1 MIKFKTLSIKN
12 FLSYGA
18 APTVINLDPGG
29 TTLIVGEDLD
39 NTASGTGANGVGKTV
54 WLNALVFA
62 LYGKPVSNI
71 SMDNLVNNI
80 NNTHLEVIVEF
91 QKDDKLYV
99 VKRVRKEKGLGNY
112 AKVYCRPVGVDL
124 DMSVNTEQD
133 VTPDSVKHINDYI
146 TEALGIP
153 HELFVRIVAFSAT
166 HTPFLDLPVRHAT
179 QANQSDIMEE
189 LFRLVRLSEKA
200 GLLKVAMKDT
210 KTSLEIKQKHN
221 TQLEKEHERHAT
233 LLTTA
238 KERVDDW
245 VEENKESIVIVNK
258 ELKSLSKHD
267 IEGQQKLFDDVTKQ
281 NENVTLL
288 TTQMLS
294 MESKIR
300 DVSAEYKSAENE
312 IKILGEQFDGLQ
324 DKVDKWKFDHEAN
337 IEAHEEAKEGLVDE
351 TILDEQQE
359 LHIKFVGLT
368 ESKSKL
374 LTGKDELTNR
384 IADLNKKITDDEEE
398 LGHLRNAKCPYC
410 SQKYESAEDKID
422 VCNTR
427 CSNNISMRAGLE
439 EGLVDFDKMI
449 EVGQVE
455 LNQVATAITY
465 TEGDINVERKLRVD
479 LFKKIDDL
487 NAMENP
493 FTMDEANKLENRIEE
508 LDSTIEVLGLD
519 IVDLET
525 DRGNTQKDIT
535 IEEEVLTLTK
545 LIGQIEFNSL
555 EELWE
560 VKGNKTRLEEKLK
573 ELKEG
578 KNPHQESYKD
588 LLKVK
593 LEKIDMDVINHL
605 DKLITHQNYLLKLL
619 TKKDSFIRKNLLN
632 KNLAFLNGRLRGY
645 LNDLGLPHRVEF
657 TQEMTANISQFGR
670 QLDFGNLSSGQK
682 ARVNLALSFS
692 FRDVLQRSLD
702 SVNVCML
709 DEVLDVGLDS
719 VGVQNAAHMLKRKAR
734 EDDLT
739 LFIISH
745 RDEVSGIFDKTL
757 TVTMEKGFSN
767 ISQAV

>member
-1 MIKFKTLSIKN
+1 LKTYTLVCNIIIK
-12 FLSYGA
+12 SYGA
-18 APTVINLDPGG
+18 EPTIIDLDPGG

-80 NNTHLEVIVEF
+80 NQEHLEVVVEF

-112 AKVYCRPVGVDL
+112 AKVYCRPVGTKL
-124 DMSVNTEQD
+124 DMNVNTNQD
-133 VTPDSVKHINDYI
+133 VTPDSVKNINDYI
-146 TEALGIP
+146 ADVLGIP

-166 HTPFLDLPVRHAT
+166 HEPFLDMPVRHAS

-189 LFRLVRLSEKA
+189 LFRLTRLSEKA
-200 GLLKVAMKDT
+200 VLLKTTMKDT

-221 TQLEKEHERHAT
+221 EQLEKEHVRHIG
-233 LLTTA
+233 LLATA
-238 KERVDDW
+238 KDRVDEW
-245 VEENKESIVIVNK
+245 VEDNKEHVTEVKKKLK
-258 ELKSLSKHD
+258 ELSKYD
-267 IEGQQKLFDDVTKQ
+267 IDGQQKLFDEVTEQ

-294 MESKIR
+294 MESKIK
-300 DVSAEYKSAENE
+300 DFTAEYKSAENE

-324 DKVDKWKFDHEAN
+324 DKVDKWKFDQEAN
-337 IEAHEEAKEGLVDE
+337 IKAHEEAKEGLVDE
-351 TILDEQQE
+351 AILDSQE
-359 LHIKFVGLT
+359 KFHQTIVELS
-368 ESKSKL
+368 ENKSKL
-374 LTGKDELTNR
+374 IIGRTELLDKIADIKSKIKKDEDELKH
-384 IADLNKKITDDEEE
+384 LDD
-398 LGHLRNAKCPYC
+398 AKCPYC
-410 SQKYESAEDKID
+410 LQKYESAEDKIAE
-422 VCNTR
+422 CKTNIE
-427 CSNNISMRAGLE
+427 SNDNMRKAFMEGLE
-439 EGLVDFDKMI
+439 DFDTK
-449 EVGQVE
+449 VDAADVE
-455 LNQVATAITY
+455 LNIAARSVTY
-465 TEGDINVERKLRVD
+465 TEGDIIIERRLRVD
-479 LFKKIDDL
+479 LFKKIEDL
-487 NAMENP
+487 NAVENP
-493 FTMDEANKLENRIEE
+493 FTMDEANKLEKRIEE
-508 LDSTIEVLGLD
+508 LDSTMEALGLD
-519 IVDLET
+519 ITDLDT
-525 DRGNTQKDIT
+525 DRMSTRKDIT
-535 IEEEVLTLTK
+535 IEEEALTT
-545 LIGQIEFNSL
+545 LIGKIEFASL

-560 VKGNKTRLEEKLK
+560 VKGNITKFEEKLE
-573 ELKEG
+573 ELKAG

-588 LLKVK
+588 LLKLK
-593 LEKIDMDVINHL
+593 IEPIDMETVNHL
-605 DKLITHQNYLLKLL
+605 DKLMTHQNYLLKLL

-645 LNDLGLPHRVEF
+645 LSDLGLPHRVEF
-657 TQEMTANISQFGR
+657 TQEMTAHISQFGR

-734 EDDLT
+734 EDELS

-757 TVTMEKGFSN
+757 TVTMEKGFSSIN
-767 ISQAV
+767 QAA

>member
-112 AKVYCRPVGVDL
+112 AKVYCRPVGVEL

-221 TQLEKEHERHAT
+221 EQLEKEHDRHAT

-238 KERVDDW
+238 KDRVDDW
-245 VEENKESIVIVNK
+245 VEENKVASAAVKK
-258 ELKSLSKHD
+258 ELKALNKYD
-267 IEGQQKLFDDVTKQ
+267 IDGQLKLFDDVTEQ
-281 NENVTLL
+281 NESVTSLSL
-288 TTQMLS
+288 TLT
-294 MESKIR
+294 EIDSKIKEF
-300 DVSAEYKSAENE
+300 VAELKSTKKEMTMLDE
-312 IKILGEQFDGLQ
+312 QLGGIE
-324 DKVDKWKFDHEAN
+324 DKVDVWNFDHKAN
-337 IEAHEEAKEGLVDE
+337 IQAHEEAKEGLVDDA
-351 TILDEQQE
+351 ILDSQE
-359 LHIKFVGLT
+359 KFHHDILT
-368 ESKSKL
+368 LTDNKSKL
-374 LTGKDELTNR
+374 VAGREIVLDKIANIKAEIKKDEEQLT
-384 IADLNKKITDDEEE
+384 
-398 LGHLRNAKCPYC
+398 HLKDAKCPYC
-410 SQKYESAEDKID
+410 LQKYESAEDKIAE
-422 VCNTR
+422 CNT
-427 CSNNISMRAGLE
+427 NIKESTATVDVYKESLE
-439 EGLVDFDKMI
+439 DYDKKI
-449 EVGQVE
+449 DTTADD
-455 LNQVATAITY
+455 LNVVASTITY
-465 TEGDINVERKLRVD
+465 TEGEINTERQLRVD
-479 LFKKIDDL
+479 LFKKIEEL
-487 NAMENP
+487 HATENP
-493 FTMDEANKLENRIEE
+493 FNVEDSKKLETRMGE
-508 LDSTIEVLGLD
+508 LDGIVEV
-519 IVDLET
+519 VDLELLDLDT
-525 DRGNTQKDIT
+525 DRLAIVQDIELG
-535 IEEEVLTLTK
+535 EEALTK
-545 LIGQIEFNSL
+545 LIEQIEFKSL

-560 VKGNKTRLEEKLK
+560 VKGNKSRLEEKVE
-573 ELKEG
+573 ELKKT
-578 KNPHQESYKD
+578 KNPHQEAYKD

-605 DKLITHQNYLLKLL
+605 DKLMTHQNYLLKLL

-657 TQEMTANISQFGR
+657 TQEMTAHISQFGR

-757 TVTMEKGFSN
+757 TVTMEKGFSS

>member
-1 MIKFKTLSIKN
+1 MIKFKTLSIQN

-91 QKDDKLYV
+91 QKNDTLYV
-99 VKRVRKEKGLGNY
+99 VKRVRKEKGLGSY
-112 AKVYCRPVGVDL
+112 AKVYARPVGVELNMD
-124 DMSVNTEQD
+124 VNTEQD
-133 VTPDSVKHINDYI
+133 VTPDSVKNINDYI

-200 GLLKVAMKDT
+200 GLLKEAMKDT
-210 KTSLEIKQKHN
+210 KSSLEIKQKHN
-221 TQLEKEHERHAT
+221 EQLEKEHERHT
-233 LLTTA
+233 ELLSAA
-238 KERVDDW
+238 KDRVADW
-245 VEENKESIVIVNK
+245 VEDNKDSVMLVNK
-258 ELKSLSKHD
+258 DLKALNRYD
-267 IEGQQKLFDDVTKQ
+267 IDGQQKLFHSVTEQ
-281 NENVTLL
+281 NETVTSLNITLTEINSKTKELVSDLKSSKKEMKLL
-288 TTQMLS
+288 DEQ
-294 MESKIR
+294 
-300 DVSAEYKSAENE
+300 
-312 IKILGEQFDGLQ
+312 LGGIE
-324 DKVDKWKFDHEAN
+324 DKVEKWKVDHTTN
-337 IEAHEEAKEGLVDE
+337 IQAHEEAKEGLVDDA
-351 TILDEQQE
+351 ILDSQE
-359 LHIKFVGLT
+359 KFHQDLLT
-368 ESKSKL
+368 FTDDKSKL
-374 LTGKDELTNR
+374 VAGRDIVLDKITDLRKSIKKDEDELT
-384 IADLNKKITDDEEE
+384 
-398 LGHLRNAKCPYC
+398 HLEDAKCPYC
-410 SQKYESAEDKID
+410 LQKYESAEDKITE
-422 VCNTR
+422 CNTKIKE
-427 CSNNISMRAGLE
+427 STVTVNVYDESLEDYDKKIVAIDNDLNLIAG
-439 EGLVDFDKMI
+439 
-449 EVGQVE
+449 
-455 LNQVATAITY
+455 TITY
-465 TEGDINVERKLRVD
+465 TEAEIKSERQLRVD
-479 LFKKIDDL
+479 LFKKIDEL
-487 NAMENP
+487 NVMENP
-493 FTMDEANKLENRIEE
+493 FNMEDAVELEARIDELGVNIEA
-508 LDSTIEVLGLD
+508 
-519 IVDLET
+519 VDLELSDLDADHT
-525 DRGNTQKDIT
+525 SVVNDIAL
-535 IEEEVLTLTK
+535 EEEELTK
-545 LIGQIEFNSL
+545 LVEQIEFTSL

-560 VKGNKTRLEEKLK
+560 VKGNITRLNEKLD
-573 ELKEG
+573 ELKVA
-578 KNPHQESYKD
+578 KNPHQESYTE
-588 LLKVK
+588 LLEVK
-593 LEKIDMDVINHL
+593 IEPIDMDAINHL
-605 DKLITHQNYLLKLL
+605 DKVLTHQNYLLKLL

-632 KNLAFLNGRLRGY
+632 KNLVFLNGRLRGY

-657 TQEMTANISQFGR
+657 TQEMTAHISQFGR

-719 VGVQNAAHMLKRKAR
+719 VGVQAAAHMLKRKAR

-757 TVTMEKGFSN
+757 TVTMEKGFSS
-767 ISQAV
+767 ISQAD

>member
-359 LHIKFVGLT
+359 LHINFVGLT

-410 SQKYESAEDKID
+410 SQKYESAEEKIEE
-422 VCNTR
+422 CNTH

-535 IEEEVLTLTK
+535 IEEEVLTK

-719 VGVQNAAHMLKRKAR
+719 VGVQNAAHMLKRKSR

>member
-179 QANQSDIMEE
+179 HANQSDIMEE

-221 TQLEKEHERHAT
+221 EQLEKEHDRHAT

-238 KERVDDW
+238 KDRVDDW
-245 VEENKESIVIVNK
+245 VEENKVASVVVKK
-258 ELKSLSKHD
+258 ELKALSKYD
-267 IEGQQKLFDDVTKQ
+267 IDGQQKLFDDVTKQ

-324 DKVDKWKFDHEAN
+324 DKVDKWKFDHESN

-374 LTGKDELTNR
+374 LTSKEELTNR
-384 IADLNKKITDDEEE
+384 ITDLNKKITDDEEE

-410 SQKYESAEDKID
+410 SQKYESAEEKIE

-427 CSNNISMRAGLE
+427 CLNNISMRAGLE

-465 TEGDINVERKLRVD
+465 TEGDINIERKLRVD

-493 FTMDEANKLENRIEE
+493 FTMDEANKLESRIEE
-508 LDSTIEVLGLD
+508 LDSTMESLGLD
-519 IVDLET
+519 IDDLET

-535 IEEEVLTLTK
+535 IEEEVLTK

-719 VGVQNAAHMLKRKAR
+719 VGVQNAAHMLKRKSR

-767 ISQAV
+767 INQAV

>member
-410 SQKYESAEDKID
+410 SQKYESAEEKIEE
-422 VCNTR
+422 CNTH

-535 IEEEVLTLTK
+535 IEEEVLTK